1 MKLSELNPAQLKRLA
16 PLAKTSYAH
25 LRHVAAGRRGAS
37 SEMAIHIEK
46 AAKRMKLDLRR
57 EDLNAGC
64 AGCEFAKKCR
74 KP

>member
-1 MKLSELNPAQLKRLA
+1 MKLDALTPVQLKRLA

-25 LRHVAAGRRGAS
+25 LRHVAAGRRGVS
-37 SEMAIHIEK
+37 SEMAIRVER